1 MLGAVIGRRQGGGR
15 GHSGEYD
22 RKPPMGGQGGHGGN
36 GQQGGYGSHE
46 GHGGPTRIWT
56 TRRPWITKVAHQDFG
71 QQGGFGGSAGYPGGG
86 DLDLRGKEVM
96 VAAVFKVEDL
106 EMAILERE
114 VRKVNSM
121 NRILRKFQIF
131 VKI

>member
-46 GHGGPTRIWT
+46 GHGGP
-56 TRRPWITKVAHQDFG
+56 Q
-71 QQGGFGGSAGYPGGG
+71 
-86 DLDLRGKEVM
+86 DLDNKEGSV
-96 VAAVFKVEDL
+96 VAQ
-106 EMAILERE
+106 AIPEATE
-114 VRKVNSM
+114 T
-121 NRILRKFQIF
+121 
-131 VKI
+131 